1 VAAAATPAIA
11 TLPAAPGEGKTL
23 PAQPPVQ
30 TSAAPRALAA
40 APADEFDG
48 SEEAEL
54 PARKPA
60 RPRRPARSTGQD
72 EVENVVLDDV
82 VSVRSSDSRPAPAL
96 GTLNRAWE
104 ALQQGRHDEAQAM
117 YEEVAG
123 AEPGNVDAQLGLGV
137 LAALRGN
144 TEEAARYY
152 GRALELEPRNTAAQA
167 ALISII
173 GQADPQLSESRLK
186 QLIANEPSGFMYF
199 ALGNLYANQGQWAKA
214 QLAYFQA
221 YQLQPDHPDY
231 AYNLAVGLEHLGQS
245 RIALNYYRRALEL
258 RSLRGRAEFDQT
270 RVEERIGQ
278 LTARVG
284 SQ

>member
-1 VAAAATPAIA
+1 MAAVAGADEIKGLPGPAGAQAEPAARTPRRASA
-11 TLPAAPGEGKTL
+11 GEVDGAQDAPPAAP
-23 PAQPPVQ
+23 
-30 TSAAPRALAA
+30 
-40 APADEFDG
+40 
-48 SEEAEL
+48 
-54 PARKPA
+54 RKSS
-60 RPRRPARSTGQD
+60 RPRRSSRTEQE
-72 EVENVVLDDV
+72 EVENVMLEDA
-82 VSVRSSDSRPAPAL
+82 VSVRAADNRPAPAI

-104 ALQQGRHDEAQAM
+104 ALQQGRYDEAQAM

-123 AEPGNVDAQLGLGV
+123 AEPGNVDAQLGLGA
-137 LAALRGN
+137 LAGLRGN
-144 TEEAARYY
+144 TEQAGRYY
-152 GRALELEPRNTAAQA
+152 GRALELDPRNTAAQA
-167 ALISII
+167 GLISII

-186 QLIANEPSGFMYF
+186 QLIASEPSGFMYF
-199 ALGNLYANQGQWAKA
+199 ALGNLYAKQALWAKA
-214 QLAYFQA
+214 QQAYYQA